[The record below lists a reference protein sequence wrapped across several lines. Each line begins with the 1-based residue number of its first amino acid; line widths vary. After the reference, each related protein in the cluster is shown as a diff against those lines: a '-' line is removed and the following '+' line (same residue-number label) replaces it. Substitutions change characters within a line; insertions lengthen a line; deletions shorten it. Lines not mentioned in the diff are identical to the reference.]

1 MAFFAAIII
10 NHRFVMVRIKNI
22 HFSDIIG
29 VAKRTQTAVTVVSH
43 ERIYMRNQFRRH
55 VNDYSVNKFILFS
68 QISYEM
74 NLKVLKV
81 LYIEK

>member
-1 MAFFAAIII
+1 
-10 NHRFVMVRIKNI
+10 MVRIKNI
-22 HFSDIIG
+22 HFSDIIR

>member
-1 MAFFAAIII
+1 
-10 NHRFVMVRIKNI
+10 MVRIKNI

-29 VAKRTQTAVTVVSH
+29 VAKHTQTAVTVVSH